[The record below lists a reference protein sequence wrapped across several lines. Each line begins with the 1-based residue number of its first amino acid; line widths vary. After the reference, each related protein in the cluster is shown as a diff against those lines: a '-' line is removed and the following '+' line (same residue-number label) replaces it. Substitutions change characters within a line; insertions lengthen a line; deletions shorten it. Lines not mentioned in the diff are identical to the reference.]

1 MLSNS
6 QYLLFF
12 SINLVYVVVC
22 LYGWLLKTFYV
33 PEAYKHIFGELHPAR
48 FTLAN
53 MFMMQVLEFPFIFMI
68 GRPEVL
74 FYINGSSLMFL
85 TAYLVVLIKGY
96 FFLDFYKPLRLLY
109 FLHPVMLVWVVLLL
123 PVLGVLEFTPL
134 YKMIMTIVVLMIALA
149 YILRL
154 DRCRLKLVNQIREI
168 DEDEFS
174 SEEDFPVKLARRMK
188 WLPLIVIMVL
198 VVAFILDSYYMKMV
212 RDIFLIVINVWFAI
226 YTLNPHRNTKKLPQ
240 ELKKKENVEEAA
252 ASVKYR
258 LSEKYC
264 QDTEKKL
271 VDILKE
277 KKLYL
282 EEHLTMNDLTD
293 VMHTNKNYLS
303 EVIARSV
310 YQSFYQLVNTMRIE
324 HACELLR
331 NDPKAKLEQVA
342 MASGFSSGS
351 SFSQVFKRLKDISP
365 KEYISQIHAE

>member
-1 MLSNS
+1 
-6 QYLLFF
+6 
-12 SINLVYVVVC
+12 
-22 LYGWLLKTFYV
+22 
-33 PEAYKHIFGELHPAR
+33 
-48 FTLAN
+48 
-53 MFMMQVLEFPFIFMI
+53 
-68 GRPEVL
+68 
-74 FYINGSSLMFL
+74 
-85 TAYLVVLIKGY
+85 
-96 FFLDFYKPLRLLY
+96 
-109 FLHPVMLVWVVLLL
+109 
-123 PVLGVLEFTPL
+123 
-134 YKMIMTIVVLMIALA
+134 
-149 YILRL
+149 
-154 DRCRLKLVNQIREI
+154 
-168 DEDEFS
+168 
-174 SEEDFPVKLARRMK
+174 MK

-252 ASVKYR
+252 APIKYR